1 MNYIIMVVKKNLLG
15 VNVESTTFSDDFIQS
30 NFDEVR
36 NRDLMLSSSIL
47 FNKFSKK
54 LIKE

>member
-1 MNYIIMVVKKNLLG
+1 MLVKKDLLK
-15 VNVESTTFSDDFIQS
+15 VSAESTTLSDEFIQS

-36 NRDLMLSSSIL
+36 NRDLMLSSPAL